1 MCFLLALIGY
11 LMDKTKKSIEAE
23 INARQKSSENMALH
37 TIRFEAS
44 SESFFVDPEGYIKS
58 LIGIG
63 ARIIKWTKNSIIMSN
78 SKVIID
84 VLYEKPSISPIV
96 THYIKPSE
104 LKSLSGSNIQFI
116 FEKDGVPVSF
126 IMADPEL
133 MKKKKIP
140 LDIRPTAG
148 KHFYKYLAV
157 PADEPLHAYST
168 ITRNQYGLPS
178 VESFIMN
185 EHGKITR
192 KELYNI
198 KETRDAYMKAIAHF
212 DLLKSINNL
221 KEVKS
226 YKETMNS
233 DSSTG
238 FLMHAKDLPN
248 EQIFGCILITPHR
261 VSDVLFYYPNSTQVI
276 TQGELNFIKRFI
288 EFDKSNLPE

>member
-1 MCFLLALIGY
+1 
-11 LMDKTKKSIEAE
+11 MDKTKKSIEDE
-23 INARQKSSENMALH
+23 INSKQTPSENMALH

-44 SESFFVDPEGYIKS
+44 SESFFIDPDGYIKS

-63 ARIIKWTKNSIIMSN
+63 AKIIKWTKNSIIMSN

-84 VLYEKPSISPIV
+84 VLYEKPTISPIV

-104 LKSLSGSNIQFI
+104 LKSLSGSDSQYI

-126 IMADPEL
+126 IIADPEL

-148 KHFYKYLAV
+148 KRFYKYLAV
-157 PADEPLHAYST
+157 PTEEPLHAYST

-185 EHGKITR
+185 DHGKITR

-198 KETRDAYMKAIAHF
+198 KETREAYMKAIAHF

-221 KEVKS
+221 KEVKN

-248 EQIFGCILITPHR
+248 EQIFGCIIITPHR
-261 VSDVLFYYPNSTQVI
+261 VSDIIFYYPNSSQTI
-276 TQGELNFIKRFI
+276 TQGEVNFIKKFI
-288 EFDKSNLPE
+288 EFDRSNLPE